1 MGGKGT
7 GQAAQRK
14 LGPGFPESVA
24 GGNAQ
29 ETAAPSQPPS
39 FTENPGPTS
48 LGLQRTRRGRAG
60 RAAWTERQE

>member
-7 GQAAQRK
+7 GQAAHRK
-14 LGPGFPESVA
+14 LGPGFPESGA

-29 ETAAPSQPPS
+29 ETPSPSQPPS

-48 LGLQRTRRGRAG
+48 LVLQRTPCGGAG
-60 RAAWTERQE
+60 QAAWTERQE

>member
-14 LGPGFPESVA
+14 LGPGFPESGA
-24 GGNAQ
+24 GG
-29 ETAAPSQPPS
+29 PPS

-48 LGLQRTRRGRAG
+48 LVLQRTQRGGAS